1 MQLLPSLLSELQAV
15 CATFPDPR
23 KGRGGNIAPTDF
35 GLSAFAMFFMQ
46 SASFLAYQRTMEKG
60 HGRSNCRTLFGIG
73 RIPSD
78 NYIRDF
84 LDEADPALLQP
95 CFERMEALLSEPPMR
110 QAFGRLGGRTLIALD
125 GTEFFCSQ
133 KLGCPHCLTRKRA
146 NGKTE
151 SYHSMLSATVVT
163 PGHSKVVPLAPE
175 FISPQDGAEKQDCE
189 RNAVRRW
196 FAKHGA
202 RLAPLRP
209 VFLGDDLFACHPVAK
224 MITDAGD
231 DFIFTCKPTSHKTL
245 YDFID
250 GAEFRRHEEKVRRR
264 NTKETLRYR
273 WIEAVPLRD
282 GKDAILVNWIAFEI
296 VDAKGK
302 VKYSMAWVTSLPVSK
317 DNVAGIVACG
327 RARWKIENESFNVL
341 KNHGYE
347 LEHNF
352 GHGQR
357 FLAMTL
363 AALNLLAFAWHTV
376 LELLEPPWQAAR
388 EAAVK
393 RTSFFAH
400 ILMLS
405 AYVIF
410 PSWLVFLQSP
420 RHLLDPAEP
429 HKSRRHPVNLKKVPT
444 SRIADQQLTPG
455 PKSEY
460 VGFLVRCYSAPFC
473 TNIP

>member
-1 MQLLPSLLSELQAV
+1 MQHLPSLLSGLKAV
-15 CATFPDPR
+15 CETFPDSR
-23 KGRGGNIAPTDF
+23 KGRGGNIAAADF

-46 SASFLAYQRTMEKG
+46 SGSFLGFQRSLEKG
-60 HGRSNCRTLFGIG
+60 HGRSNGQTLFGIG

-78 NYIRDF
+78 NYIRDW

-95 CFERMEALLSEPPMR
+95 CFERLETLLAEPPMR
-110 QAFGRLGGRTLIALD
+110 QAFGRLGGRTLIAWD
-125 GTEFFCSQ
+125 GTEYFCSQ
-133 KLGCPHCLTRKRA
+133 KLGCANCLTRKRS

-151 SYHSMLSATVVT
+151 NYHCLLSATVVA
-163 PGHSKVVPLAPE
+163 PGHSKVVPLMPE
-175 FISPQDGAEKQDCE
+175 FVATQDGAEKQDCE
-189 RNAVRRW
+189 RNAVKRW
-196 FAKHGA
+196 FNNHHV
-202 RLAPLRP
+202 RITTLRP

-224 MITDAGD
+224 MVTDAGD
-231 DFIFTCKPTSHKTL
+231 DFIFTCKEASHKAL

-250 GAEFRRHEEKVRRR
+250 GAELSRHEEKVRRR
-264 NTKETLRYR
+264 NTKETFRYR
-273 WIEAVPLRD
+273 WIEAVPIRD
-282 GKDAILVNWIAFEI
+282 GKDAILVNWIGFEI

-317 DNVAGIVACG
+317 DNVAEIVACG

-352 GHGQR
+352 GHGQK

-388 EAAVK
+388 EAAAK

-405 AYVIF
+405 AYVVF
-410 PSWLVFLQSP
+410 PSWKVFLESLTNFSIPPELIKGRESP
-420 RHLLDPAEP
+420 
-429 HKSRRHPVNLKKVPT
+429 
-444 SRIADQQLTPG
+444 
-455 PKSEY
+455 
-460 VGFLVRCYSAPFC
+460 
-473 TNIP
+473 